1 MTIHKV
7 GNKGGKTI
15 RTGLGSNRSIIVP
28 TGDII
33 QSPQTSKIRKGLG
46 RNVQAAPSEG
56 GADNFFSL
64 TTIIQN
70 GGSPIA
76 TYVNDG
82 VRFNDKTVPSQLT
95 FCAWIKT
102 SLARYQLLLTNATF
116 FATSTSTFPF
126 TTNITA
132 TGNLAFGLDA
142 SDGDFSYEVSGVTTG
157 LNVADNNWHHIGIMY
172 KGNDYLK
179 FYVDGVQVLDQSIA
193 FSANNPGTLDWCFG
207 IPHQWNSASPSDYGF
222 NGSMAYLV
230 FAPGFVDANIIT
242 NAYAIAP

>member
-7 GNKGGKTI
+7 GSKQGKII
-15 RTGLGSNRSIIVP
+15 RTGLSAGKSVIATPSTEIVYAN
-28 TGDII
+28 
-33 QSPQTSKIRKGLG
+33 QTSKIKNALG
-46 RNVQAAPSEG
+46 RNIKAPTPT

-64 TTIIQN
+64 TRIVQN
-70 GGSPIA
+70 SGSPIA

-95 FCAWIKT
+95 FCAWVKT
-102 SLARYQLLLTNATF
+102 PVTRYQLLLTNTTF

-142 SDGDFSYEVSGVTTG
+142 SDGDFSYEEVGLTTG

-172 KGNDYLK
+172 KGSDYFR
-179 FYVDGVQVLDQSIA
+179 FYFDGVQVLNQSIS

-207 IPHQWNSASPSDYGF
+207 RPHQWNNVAPSDYGF

-230 FAPGFVDANIIT
+230 FAPGFVDASIIT
-242 NAYAIAP
+242 NAYAIVP